1 MQLQPRPTHLGMSL
15 VWVAV
20 VRRRGFHHGSR
31 VMGDERQ
38 DIDQQKVCKQKCKCK
53 FNMKELYNWISK
65 SYLMS
70 SYFLQIKKVT
80 FFFFPFGSVWYIS
93 QKKKW
98 HDIPLYRKRWSLHP
112 TAPNQRP
119 TGNLAHLSI
128 QRPRSWRNCHDDVK
142 PFIVRCPLH
151 PYDLNRWVL
160 PCRGVKV
167 FVPWPLNGLLKRLA
181 V

>member
-20 VRRRGFHHGSR
+20 VRRRGFHHGS
-31 VMGDERQ
+31 GDERQ
-38 DIDQQKVCKQKCKCK
+38 DIDQPKVCKQKCKCK

-80 FFFFPFGSVWYIS
+80 VFFPFGSVWYIS
-93 QKKKW
+93 PKKKW
-98 HDIPLYRKRWSLHP
+98 HDIPLYRKKVVHPPNCPQPTTYWKSGWKSLHP
-112 TAPNQRP
+112 TTQELAKLPRRRETFHRSVSSPSLRP
-119 TGNLAHLSI
+119 QPMS
-128 QRPRSWRNCHDDVK
+128 PPMSRSQSFCS
-142 PFIVRCPLH
+142 
-151 PYDLNRWVL
+151 
-160 PCRGVKV
+160 
-167 FVPWPLNGLLKRLA
+167 WPLLKRLA

>member
-80 FFFFPFGSVWYIS
+80 FFFSVWIRLVHFP
-93 QKKKW
+93 KKSDMTYPCTEKGGPSTQLPPSN
-98 HDIPLYRKRWSLHP
+98 DLRRKSGWKSLHP
-112 TAPNQRP
+112 TTEELAKLPRRRETFHRSVSSPSLRP
-119 TGNLAHLSI
+119 QPMS
-128 QRPRSWRNCHDDVK
+128 PPMSRSQSFCS
-142 PFIVRCPLH
+142 L
-151 PYDLNRWVL
+151 
-160 PCRGVKV
+160 
-167 FVPWPLNGLLKRLA
+167 PLNGKQRLA

>member
-93 QKKKW
+93 QKKSDMTYPCTEKGG
-98 HDIPLYRKRWSLHP
+98 PSTQLPP
-112 TAPNQRP
+112 TNDLRR
-119 TGNLAHLSI
+119 LAHLSI
-128 QRPRSWRNCHDDVK
+128 QLQELAKLPRRRETFHRSVSSPSLRPQPMSPSMSRSQSFCS
-142 PFIVRCPLH
+142 L
-151 PYDLNRWVL
+151 
-160 PCRGVKV
+160 G
-167 FVPWPLNGLLKRLA
+167 
-181 V
+181 

>member
-80 FFFFPFGSVWYIS
+80 FFVFFRLDPFGTFP
-93 QKKKW
+93 KKKVTW
-98 HDIPLYRKRWSLHP
+98 HTLVPKKVVPPPNCPQP
-112 TAPNQRP
+112 TTYGGWLISPSNDRGVGETA
-119 TGNLAHLSI
+119 TTTWNLSSFGVLSI
-128 QRPRSWRNCHDDVK
+128 LTTSTDESSHVAESK
-142 PFIVRCPLH
+142 FL
-151 PYDLNRWVL
+151 
-160 PCRGVKV
+160 
-167 FVPWPLNGLLKRLA
+167 FPWLNGKQRLA